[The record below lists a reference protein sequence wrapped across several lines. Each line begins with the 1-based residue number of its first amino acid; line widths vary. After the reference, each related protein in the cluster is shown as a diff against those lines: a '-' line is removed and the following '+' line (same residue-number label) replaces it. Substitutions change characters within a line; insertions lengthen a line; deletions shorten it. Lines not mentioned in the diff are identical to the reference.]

1 MPANTQTKTPKG
13 GKNLTTSALRKSR
26 YAAYRNHNIR
36 ERHKIKHILRSSG
49 YAAAERYAR
58 PKLLGGILADLAK
71 GIIYIISAAP
81 TK

>member
-26 YAAYRNHNIR
+26 YAAYRNHNI
-36 ERHKIKHILRSSG
+36 LTSAG

-71 GIIYIISAAP
+71 GMIYIISAAP